1 MVANL
6 TYPIFILAERLNAP
20 AMLKKVV
27 DLIIDF
33 NKHQTRLVLEGLVT
47 QVILQHD
54 PTKKIQAGDKCPF
67 SFEGLELNDSF
78 IEIVNVK
85 KTTVKQLGH
94 IDAFKN
100 GYSFKPFFL
109 EHLKEQG
116 FSEDDVVLKVDF
128 RMSDCE

>member
-1 MVANL
+1 MTIN
-6 TYPIFILAERLNAP
+6 
-20 AMLKKVV
+20 
-27 DLIIDF
+27 F

-47 QVILQHD
+47 QVVLPHD
-54 PTKKIQAGDKCPF
+54 PTENLEIGDKYPI
-67 SFEGLELNDSF
+67 SFGGLEFNDSF

-100 GYSFKPFFL
+100 GYSFKPFFI

-128 RMSDCE
+128 RLIE

>member
-6 TYPIFILAERLNAP
+6 TYPTSIQDKQSNAP
-20 AMLKKVV
+20 VTSEGGQGLT
-27 DLIIDF
+27 INF

-47 QVILQHD
+47 QVVLPYD
-54 PTKKIQAGDKCPF
+54 PTENLEIGDKYPI
-67 SFEGLELNDSF
+67 SFGGMEFNDSY

-100 GYSFKPFFL
+100 GYSFKPFFI

-128 RMSDCE
+128 RLIE